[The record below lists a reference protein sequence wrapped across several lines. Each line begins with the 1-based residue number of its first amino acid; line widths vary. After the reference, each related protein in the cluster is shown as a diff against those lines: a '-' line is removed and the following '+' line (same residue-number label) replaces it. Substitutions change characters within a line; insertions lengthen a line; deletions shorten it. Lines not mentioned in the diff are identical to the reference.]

1 MGTSLTGL
9 TPATTYDALIKVGD
23 NGPLSATAKYLSDGL
38 GNDAPMSMSTSR
50 VGINTNNPDANLHIS
65 GDASNRAVLRLA
77 STAANRLAAV
87 TFYGNNVESAVMG
100 YEGGSEILSGGVQG
114 DFIIRNVLAGKDII
128 LDTNAGNVG
137 IGTTTPLA
145 KLQTTTAGT
154 AANEV
159 GLRLNNPNGNVA
171 PTGVDIV
178 FQSGYTTGVDGAAII
193 RGGRNTA
200 GTDSYITFQT
210 NSGSGLAEVGRWLP
224 TGGLTFNGDTAA
236 ANALDDY
243 EEGTWTPVLSFG
255 FGDTGLTYNS
265 RSGTYTKIGRK
276 VTLNGYISV
285 SNKGTSTGACRIGAF
300 PFTCAN
306 GDSFL
311 SAISMWLNTIS
322 FTGQYQGLVR
332 PNTNYSDLGNVSEA
346 GTFATLTD
354 TNFTTNSE
362 IIMCITYFV

>member
-38 GNDAPMSMSTSR
+38 GNDSVLALSTGF
-50 VGINTNNPDANLHIS
+50 VGIGTTSAVGSRMELAIGGNAAGSAIQLGRGGTNKATIQLDS
-65 GDASNRAVLRLA
+65 GDVLSIENNGA
-77 STAANRLAAV
+77 FPISFATNAA
-87 TFYGNNVESAVMG
+87 ESMR
-100 YEGGSEILSGGVQG
+100 I
-114 DFIIRNVLAGKDII
+114 
-128 LDTNAGNVG
+128 TPAGNVG
-137 IGTTTPLA
+137 IGTTTPNA
-145 KLQTTTAGT
+145 KLTVVGT
-154 AANEV
+154 GEYDGLLIVRSTGSGTPQAA
-159 GLRLNNPNGNVA
+159 L
-171 PTGVDIV
+171 GVDAV
-178 FQSGYTTGVDGAAII
+178 
-193 RGGRNTA
+193 
-200 GTDSYITFQT
+200 
-210 NSGSGLAEVGRWLP
+210 GSGVGYVGTVNNIPLQIRTNDVTRLRVDAD
-224 TGGLTFNGDTAA
+224 GLKFGSDTAA